1 MPPPLHLRA
10 WSSVREDGAPTDLII
25 ECGGHT
31 FHAHQDA
38 VCLQSQRL
46 QEACSMS
53 TKVRELSICITHIT
67 EADTDSLAQQ
77 GLTVRVQESTF
88 DAITM
93 KRMLDF
99 MYCGDYD
106 VYTMQE
112 RSSGGD
118 HNAPTKLDV
127 LSHLFCFAIGESYL
141 VKNLGEYALANFDE
155 SLRVVTPKDF
165 AELVGAIA
173 LHTEAMPV
181 HCCLRNVALDRL
193 DELAECETFVEVLGG
208 EHLTATLEQQ
218 HGESGEKLYRNLQAA
233 IRLATLGADLF
244 RAANQTKS
252 RAALENVRL
261 SRVFKEASEA
271 VELFRME
278 AASGSAMIQKSE
290 KSHARA
296 IETLLAAEKEAQQA
310 KNELSRVSGHSF
322 LMSQDLES
330 TKSELAKAEEQAA
343 SAVQALEKAEL
354 ELEILQNE
362 DRNNRQA
369 LEKHNRLPAT
379 AERSLRQREQQLA
392 TSQRKLD
399 ASQSTMLGQQRA
411 ASRMEQS
418 AIKEKKAAV
427 EERETYEK
435 LQSHL
440 QDELQ
445 HEKRLATVANQM
457 AERAFA
463 DNKVLREQT
472 ENNSVSMPNQ
482 AFSEHLRFQEKTFHA
497 QQINALQHHRQ
508 QMDALQAELN
518 RANLQNSTMQ
528 KTIDDLR
535 ILTARG
541 GRQS

>member
-1 MPPPLHLRA
+1 
-10 WSSVREDGAPTDLII
+10 
-25 ECGGHT
+25 
-31 FHAHQDA
+31 
-38 VCLQSQRL
+38 
-46 QEACSMS
+46 
-53 TKVRELSICITHIT
+53 
-67 EADTDSLAQQ
+67 
-77 GLTVRVQESTF
+77 
-88 DAITM
+88 
-93 KRMLDF
+93 
-99 MYCGDYD
+99 
-106 VYTMQE
+106 
-112 RSSGGD
+112 
-118 HNAPTKLDV
+118 
-127 LSHLFCFAIGESYL
+127 
-141 VKNLGEYALANFDE
+141 
-155 SLRVVTPKDF
+155 
-165 AELVGAIA
+165 
-173 LHTEAMPV
+173 
-181 HCCLRNVALDRL
+181 
-193 DELAECETFVEVLGG
+193 
-208 EHLTATLEQQ
+208 
-218 HGESGEKLYRNLQAA
+218 
-233 IRLATLGADLF
+233 
-244 RAANQTKS
+244 
-252 RAALENVRL
+252 
-261 SRVFKEASEA
+261 
-271 VELFRME
+271 
-278 AASGSAMIQKSE
+278 
-290 KSHARA
+290 
-296 IETLLAAEKEAQQA
+296 
-310 KNELSRVSGHSF
+310 
-322 LMSQDLES
+322 MSQDLES

-435 LQSHL
+435 LQSQL

-472 ENNSVSMPNQ
+472 ENNSASMPNQ
-482 AFSEHLRFQEKTFHA
+482 AFSEHLSFQEKTFHA